1 MNDRR
6 IPAALVPRQS
16 GLLLSDWLEHHGQ
29 PLNTRCGGRGLCR
42 GCLVQLSTPAAPD
55 PPPQRACQTD
65 CATLPA
71 DLDCIQIAA
80 TSIRDASLHGV
91 TTFELRHAGPTPAPR
106 PGVGLA
112 LDIGTTTVAGA
123 LWDFPTGRLLADASR
138 PNAQRRHGDDVV
150 TRITFAVTR
159 PDGLDRLRHAL
170 VHDTLAP
177 LIDQLLARAALPV
190 AAITQATAAGNPAML
205 HTLAGASLAGLA
217 TFPFRPVFLGGRTVP
232 PAEHRLALA
241 CPVELIPGLGPF
253 VGSDITAGALA
264 TGLLADDGPALL
276 IDFGTNG
283 EILLKHAGGYLAT
296 ATAAGPAFEGGR
308 LSCGA
313 AAGPGV
319 VSTLR
324 RENNRWQPRLVPGS
338 TGPAAGLSGAAY
350 VDLLALGRRE
360 GWLNSFGRLDPR
372 HAAVI
377 RGPDHALRIQLSDT
391 LFVTEPDIAELMQ
404 AKAAIAAGALT
415 LLDLAGLRP
424 ADLRAL
430 HVAGGFGFHLDP
442 DHALAIGLF
451 PSVPRD
457 SIRLAGNSSL
467 GGASLL
473 LHRENAPDLADLLDR
488 TTVVEL
494 NQAPTFADNFTDCL
508 SLYPFA

>member
-1 MNDRR
+1 MN
-6 IPAALVPRQS
+6 PAAIPRRP
-16 GLLLSDWLEHHGQ
+16 GLLLSDWLEHHGH

-42 GCLVQLSTPAAPD
+42 GCLVKLITPAAPA

-65 CATLPA
+65 CV
-71 DLDCIQIAA
+71 DLRSDLTHIEIPD
-80 TSIRDASLHGV
+80 TSRRDASLHGV
-91 TTFELRHAGPTPAPR
+91 TSFELRHLGPSPASR

-123 LWDFPTGRLLADASR
+123 LWDFTTGRLLTDASL

-150 TRITFAVTR
+150 TRIAFAVTQHQ
-159 PDGLDRLRHAL
+159 GLDRLRHAL
-170 VHDTLAP
+170 VHETLAP
-177 LIDQLLARAALPV
+177 LLDQLLARAAIPA

-205 HTLAGASLAGLA
+205 HTLAGAPLTGLA
-217 TFPFRPVFLGGRTVP
+217 TFPFHPVFLGHRSLP
-232 PAEHRLALA
+232 PADHRLALA
-241 CPVELIPGLGPF
+241 CPLELLPGLGPF
-253 VGSDITAGALA
+253 VGSDITAGAMA
-264 TGLLADDGPALL
+264 TGLLAEDGPALL

-283 EILLKHAGGYLAT
+283 EILLKHAGRYLAT

-313 AAGPGV
+313 PAAPGV
-319 VSTLR
+319 VSALR
-324 RENNRWQPRLVPGS
+324 RENDRWSLRLVPGS
-338 TGPAAGLSGAAY
+338 SGPATGLSGAAY

-360 GWLNSFGRLDPR
+360 TWLNPFGHLNSHHPVVTR
-372 HAAVI
+372 A
-377 RGPDHALRIQLSDT
+377 PDNALRIQLTDT
-391 LFVTEPDIAELMQ
+391 LHITEPDIAELMQ

-424 ADLRAL
+424 ADVRTL

-457 SIRLAGNSSL
+457 RIRLAGNSSL

-473 LHRENAPDLADLLDR
+473 LHPEHVPALNALLAQ
-488 TTVVEL
+488 TTIVEL
-494 NQAPTFADNFTDCL
+494 NQTPTFADNFIDCL
-508 SLYPFA
+508 SLAPLG